1 VSSAGAIPAEETP
14 VGTVTVYWRPGCP
27 YCGSLRRGLRR
38 AGVATEEIDIW
49 SDPQARAFVRAHAD
63 GTETVPT
70 VDIAG
75 TVLVNPSARRVAAL
89 AAEAGI
95 PIGPP
100 RPRRWWR
107 TGGSTGA
114 ESGLTRG

>member
-1 VSSAGAIPAEETP
+1 MSPAGAIPAEGTP
-14 VGTVTVYWRPGCP
+14 VDTVTVYWRPGCP
-27 YCGSLRRGLRR
+27 FCGSLRRGLRR

-70 VDIAG
+70 VDVAG

-95 PIGPP
+95 PTGPP
-100 RPRRWWR
+100 RSRRWWSPR
-107 TGGSTGA
+107 D
-114 ESGLTRG
+114 